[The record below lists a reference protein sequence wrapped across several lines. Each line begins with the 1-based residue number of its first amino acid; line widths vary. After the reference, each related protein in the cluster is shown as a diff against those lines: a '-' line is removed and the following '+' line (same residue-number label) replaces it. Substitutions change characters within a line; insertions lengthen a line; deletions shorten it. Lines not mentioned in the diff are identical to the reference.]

1 MSSRYTLKKDQLR
14 CHTGYVRDTKNS
26 RVCISKITIEKKAN
40 DVFSPSTPTQQ
51 NSRRSPLTP
60 VSRDIVHTI
69 ASEVDPKNAIEKKAL
84 HQLATLDPKHP
95 EKKLSWFA
103 RKGPNAK
110 LVLGLAAAVIAAGG
124 AYYGYRYH
132 KDIGNVIRKVSGYP
146 KSTQNKIIDV
156 YANTAR
162 YTNPNPNMC
171 IGTDLCKHGIR
182 PRNQMPQVQGGLSA
196 LELQAQLEKIHPGIT
211 VTNLP
216 FTHKNANI
224 SKFTSSQTQLLTSKV
239 KGISKAVTNQKLN
252 PLDLEPILVTIAKDK
267 NGKVRKYFLDGHHR
281 GIGLQH
287 AGHVTQKTIGSAV
300 RYVKPPTVL
309 PIEEMQ
315 NMLKKLNGTKIANLY
330 NKKK

>member
-1 MSSRYTLKKDQLR
+1 MSSRYTLKKDQRR
-14 CHTGYVRDTKNS
+14 CHAGYIRDTKDS
-26 RVCISKITIEKKAN
+26 RVCISKSTMEKM
-40 DVFSPSTPTQQ
+40 FSPSTPTHE
-51 NSRRSPLTP
+51 NSRP
-60 VSRDIVHTI
+60 RDMVHAI

-146 KSTQNKIIDV
+146 KSTQKEIIDV

-162 YTNPNPNMC
+162 YSNPNPNMC

-196 LELQAQLEKIHPGIT
+196 LELQSQLEKIHPGIT

-224 SKFTSSQTQLLTSKV
+224 TKFASSQTQLLTSKV
-239 KGISKAVTNQKLN
+239 KGISKAVTNKKLN

-300 RYVKPPTVL
+300 RYVKPTTIL

-315 NMLKKLNGTKIANLY
+315 NMLKKLNGTKVANLY